1 MSEQIVTYLAIVV
14 FSLLVGFLFRAWL
27 ARTKS
32 ADLEAEALKVITLQ
46 IAALKRLGDEDEI
59 IAAATARKAAKAAAL
74 AALKDQVAAL

>member
-1 MSEQIVTYLAIVV
+1 VSEQLITYLAIVV
-14 FSLLVGFLFRAWL
+14 ISLFVGFLFRAWL

-32 ADLEAEALKVITLQ
+32 ADLEAEALKVIAVQ

>member
-1 MSEQIVTYLAIVV
+1 MSEQLITYLAIVV
-14 FSLLVGFLFRAWL
+14 ISLLVGFLFRAWL

-32 ADLEAEALKVITLQ
+32 ADLEAEALKVIAVQ

-59 IAAATARKAAKAAAL
+59 IAAATARKAAKSAAL

>member
-1 MSEQIVTYLAIVV
+1 MSEQLITYLAIVV
-14 FSLLVGFLFRAWL
+14 ISLLVGFLFRAWL

-32 ADLEAEALKVITLQ
+32 ADLEAEALKVIAVQ